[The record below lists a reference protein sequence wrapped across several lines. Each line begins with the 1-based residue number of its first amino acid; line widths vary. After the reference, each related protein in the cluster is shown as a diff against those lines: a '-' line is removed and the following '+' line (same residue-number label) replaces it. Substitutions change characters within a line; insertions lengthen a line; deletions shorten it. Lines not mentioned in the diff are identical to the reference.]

1 MSLLFYTRASHHTNM
16 LLFLCQLHD
25 QLKRKLEETEAR
37 AKEDALEN
45 VTVSSHVIQLVP
57 D

>member
-1 MSLLFYTRASHHTNM
+1 M